1 MSAKVDELDD
11 DLVSSKAWD
20 SSILRRL
27 SQYAR
32 PHAGLFLTSFCV
44 LAVLFALE
52 LAGPWAWRHALDGPV
67 RAAYD
72 ARGQDPGADVA
83 PFVRDFWRW
92 VAIYVG
98 LVVLSIVFRYF
109 EVAQLNKTG
118 QVVIADLRARLFR
131 HMQGL
136 DLSFF
141 DKRPTGALVTRVTSD
156 VENLNEM
163 FTSGL
168 IVLLFDFV
176 KVVGLLVFLFW
187 LNWQLA
193 LVVLGGTPFLIG
205 VSLVFRGGARSAHRA
220 VRARLSRM
228 NGYLQEVL
236 QGIRVVQV
244 FRREKQVSQR
254 FAKHLES
261 YLEANLRTI
270 FLFALFF
277 PVIDF
282 VVSAIQGSTLWVGG
296 LSISSGHL
304 SYGEFVQFWFY
315 VAMLVAPIRELGER
329 YNILQS
335 AFASAERIFDIL
347 DTRSKLAEATHHARS
362 EERASASAVDARRFG
377 RAAVAPVQSPVL
389 GDERAEVASM
399 QGQVRGDV
407 RAEAASMQGSVRVD
421 ARADVRSMQGQVRGD
436 ARADSASMHGHVQ
449 FEHVTFAYDAGVE
462 VLHDVSFEIRPGQ
475 TVAVVGATGAGKST
489 LVNLLLRFYDP
500 TSGRITIDG
509 IDLRECDA
517 RAMRRHFGLVLQE
530 DFLFAGTVHEN
541 LVMDREEVS
550 DESLELALEASR
562 ADEVI
567 ARLPGGMHAPVAERG
582 ATFSTGERQLL
593 AIARALAGKPTIV
606 ILDEATAS
614 VDSGTEAQIEAA
626 TRELLAGRSAL
637 VVAHRLSTVRRA
649 DEILVMHRGRLRE
662 RGTHE
667 ELIAHNGIYA
677 RLYALQFSEEGVSS

>member
-1 MSAKVDELDD
+1 MKRKKASAAQGDDLDD
-11 DLVSSKAWD
+11 DLVASKAWD

-27 SQYAR
+27 AQYSR
-32 PHAGLFLTSFCV
+32 PHLSLFVASFCV
-44 LAVLFALE
+44 LAALFGLD
-52 LAGPWAWRHALDGPV
+52 LLGPWIWRHALDGPV
-67 RAAYD
+67 LAARN
-72 ARGQDPGADVA
+72 ARGSDLGADVSA
-83 PFVRDFWRW
+83 YVHQFWWW
-92 VAIYVG
+92 VALYMAV
-98 LVVLSIVFRYF
+98 VVLSIFFRYL
-109 EVAQLNKTG
+109 EVAQLNHTG
-118 QVVIADLRARLFR
+118 QAVIADLRSRLFR
-131 HMQGL
+131 HMQRL

-168 IVLLFDFV
+168 IVLMFDFV
-176 KVVGLLVFLFW
+176 KVVGLLVFIFL
-187 LNWQLA
+187 LNWKLA
-193 LVVLGGTPFLIG
+193 LVVLAGTPFLVG
-205 VSLVFRGGARSAHRA
+205 VSLIFRGGARRAHRA
-220 VRARLSRM
+220 VRARLSRL

-244 FRREKQVSQR
+244 FRREKQVSKR
-254 FAKHLES
+254 FADHLDS
-261 YLEANLRTI
+261 YLQANLRTI

-304 SYGEFVQFWFY
+304 SYGAFVQFWFY

-347 DTRSKLAEATHHARS
+347 DTRSKVTDADPAAL
-362 EERASASAVDARRFG
+362 RAN
-377 RAAVAPVQSPVL
+377 
-389 GDERAEVASM
+389 
-399 QGQVRGDV
+399 RGALNV
-407 RAEAASMQGSVRVD
+407 
-421 ARADVRSMQGQVRGD
+421 ARATEGGNGAQAVQMPR
-436 ARADSASMHGHVQ
+436 GHVR
-449 FEHVTFAYDAGVE
+449 FEHVSFAYDAGVE
-462 VLHDVSFEIRPGQ
+462 VLSDVSFEIPPGH

-500 TSGRITIDG
+500 TAGRITIDG
-509 IDLRECDA
+509 VDLCDYDV
-517 RAMRRHFGLVLQE
+517 RKLRRHYGLVLQE
-530 DFLFAGTVHEN
+530 DFLFAGTVHDN
-541 LVMDREEVS
+541 LVMEREEVS

-567 ARLPGGMHAPVAERG
+567 ARLPGGLQAPVAERG
-582 ATFSTGERQLL
+582 TTFSTGERQLL
-593 AIARALAGKPTIV
+593 AIARALAGQPTIV

-626 TRELLAGRSAL
+626 TSELLAGRSAL

-649 DEILVMHRGRLRE
+649 DTILVMHRGRLRE
-662 RGTHE
+662 HGTHE
-667 ELIAHNGIYA
+667 ELLAQNGIYA
-677 RLYALQFSEEGVSS
+677 RLYALQFSDEVPAA